1 MNYIKIAEKAELTS
15 GGKKKVSVGG
25 KDILL
30 TNIEGTYYAVENTCP
45 HMGGS
50 LVEGKLDGHHIV
62 CPRHGSSFDVT
73 TGKLFSPG
81 KLLFIKVKPR
91 DLLSFPVKIEG
102 NDILVGIE

>member
-1 MNYIKIAEKAELTS
+1 MNYIKIAQTSELTS

-25 KDILL
+25 KEILL
-30 TNIEGTYYAVENTCP
+30 TNIDGKFYAVDNTCP

-50 LVEGKLDGHHIV
+50 LVEGKLDGYHII

-81 KLLFIKVKPR
+81 KLLFIKVKAH
-91 DLLSFPVKIEG
+91 DLQSYPVKIEG
-102 NDILVGIE
+102 TNILVGVE